1 LSSLKILPNWLLAYR
16 KIDLSDDIIAGLITA
31 ILLVPQGMAYA
42 VLAGLPAELGLY
54 ASIIPP
60 LIYAFTGS
68 SRTIAIGPV
77 SVAAILV
84 ASAMISLGREPGS
97 AEYIA
102 DVIMLSTLCGSLLI
116 VMALFR
122 LGGLS
127 NFLSHPVLNGF
138 TSAAAIIIIIS
149 QIKNLTGLDVPR
161 GESIINKLSYVAE
174 NTSQLDLLTFSIGLS
189 CILGLVFL
197 KPAIERLSIKCNIDN
212 QHAKALGRTGP
223 LVIVVISTAL
233 VYLLKL
239 DSYNVSIVGNIPA
252 GLPEFSLGF
261 IKSANFKDLIPSAI
275 IITIIAYVETVSI
288 AKVLANRRRQKIHPN
303 QEMMALGLSNIG
315 SAVVGSMPIAGGFS
329 RSMVNFTAGAKTQLA
344 AIITALLVAVV
355 AIWFTPYFYYMP
367 HATLAAI
374 IVMAVIPLID
384 VDTALS
390 TWRYDKGE
398 FSTLF
403 ITFMS
408 VLLLDLET
416 GLILGVLLSLGIHQW
431 KAGHPHVAV
440 VGRVPETEHYRNVRR
455 HQVESWPEL
464 LLIRIDESLYFANI
478 AYLQDVISSA
488 VIEQPDLKHL
498 ILICSAVNRIDHSA
512 LESLE
517 QLTDDLKEADITLHL
532 AEVKGPVMD
541 HLRQCDFLYHMQPG
555 RIFLSTNDAVK
566 AFTT

>member
-1 LSSLKILPNWLLAYR
+1 MSNIKILPNWLLAYQ
-16 KIDLSDDIIAGLITA
+16 KVDLSDDIVAGVVTA

-42 VLAGLPAELGLY
+42 VLAGLPPELGLY

-84 ASAMISLGREPGS
+84 ASAMVSLGKVPGTP
-97 AEYIA
+97 EYIA
-102 DVIMLSTLCGSLLI
+102 DVIMLSALCGSLLI

-161 GESIINKLSYVAE
+161 GDSVINKLSYIAE
-174 NTSQLDLLTFSIGLS
+174 NASQFNLPTFSLGLA

-197 KPAIERLSIKCNIDN
+197 KPAIEKLSLKCKIDA
-212 QHAKALGRTGP
+212 QHARALGRTGP
-223 LVIVVISTAL
+223 LFIVVISTVL
-233 VYLLKL
+233 VFLLKL
-239 DSYNVSIVGNIPA
+239 DSYNVSTVGNIPS
-252 GLPEFSLGF
+252 GIPEFSLGF
-261 IKSANFKDLIPSAI
+261 IKSANFNKLVPSAI

-303 QEMMALGLSNIG
+303 QEMMALGLSNLG
-315 SAVVGSMPIAGGFS
+315 SAVIGSMPIAGGFS

-344 AIITALLVAVV
+344 SIVTALLVAVV

-374 IVMAVIPLID
+374 IIMAVIPLID
-384 VDTALS
+384 VDAALS
-390 TWRYDKGE
+390 TWRYDIGD

-403 ITFMS
+403 ITFMG

-431 KAGHPHVAV
+431 KAGHPHVAI

-455 HQVESWPEL
+455 HKVESWPEL

-478 AYLQDVISSA
+478 AYLQYVISSA

-498 ILICSAVNRIDHSA
+498 VLICSAVNRIDHSA

-517 QLTDDLKEADITLHL
+517 KMTIDLKEAGITLHL

-541 HLRQCDFLYHMQPG
+541 HLRQSDFLYQMQPG
-555 RIFLSTNDAVK
+555 KIFLSTNDAVK
-566 AFTT
+566 ALTI

>member
-1 LSSLKILPNWLLAYR
+1 LSNIKILPNWLLAYR
-16 KIDLSDDIIAGLITA
+16 KIDLGDDIIAGVITA

-42 VLAGLPAELGLY
+42 VLAGLPPELGLY

-60 LIYAFTGS
+60 LIYAFSGS

-84 ASAMISLGREPGS
+84 ASAMVSLGKVPGTP
-97 AEYIA
+97 EYIA
-102 DVIMLSTLCGSLLI
+102 DVVMLTALCGAMLI
-116 VMALFR
+116 TMAFLR

-161 GESIINKLSYVAE
+161 GESIFNKLSYVVE
-174 NTSQLDLLTFSIGLS
+174 NFAQFDSPTFSIGLA

-197 KPAIERLSIKCNIDN
+197 KPAIERLSIKFKIDK
-212 QHAKALGRTGP
+212 QHARALGRTGP
-223 LVIVVISTAL
+223 LFIVVISTA
-233 VYLLKL
+233 VVFLLKL
-239 DSYNVSIVGNIPA
+239 DSYNVSIVGNIPS
-252 GLPEFSLGF
+252 GFPEFSLGF
-261 IKSANFKDLIPSAI
+261 IKSANLKDLIPSAI

-288 AKVLANRRRQKIHPN
+288 AKVLANRSRQKIYPN
-303 QEMMALGLSNIG
+303 QEMMALGLSNLG
-315 SAVVGSMPIAGGFS
+315 SAVIGSMPIAGGFS

-344 AIITALLVAVV
+344 SIVTALLVAVV

-374 IVMAVIPLID
+374 IIMAVIPLID
-384 VDTALS
+384 IDAALS
-390 TWRYDKGE
+390 TWRYDKGD

-403 ITFMS
+403 ITFS
-408 VLLLDLET
+408 GVLLFDLET

-431 KAGHPHVAV
+431 KAGHPHVAI
-440 VGRVPETEHYRNVRR
+440 VGRVPETEHYRNVLR

-498 ILICSAVNRIDHSA
+498 VLICSAVNRIDHSA

-517 QLTDDLKEADITLHL
+517 KMTMDLKEAGISLHL

-541 HLRQCDFLYHMQPG
+541 HLRQSDFLYHMQPG
-555 RIFLSTNDAVK
+555 KIFLSTNDAVK
-566 AFTT
+566 ALTI

>member
-1 LSSLKILPNWLLAYR
+1 LSNIKILPGWLLAYQ
-16 KIDLSDDIIAGLITA
+16 KVDLSDDIIAGVITA

-42 VLAGLPAELGLY
+42 VLAGLPPELGLY

-60 LIYAFTGS
+60 LIYAFSGS

-84 ASAMISLGREPGS
+84 ASAMISLGKIPGTP
-97 AEYIA
+97 EYIA
-102 DVIMLSTLCGSLLI
+102 DVIMLSALCGSLLI

-149 QIKNLTGLDVPR
+149 QIKNLTGLNVPR
-161 GESIINKLSYVAE
+161 GDSVINKLSYVAE
-174 NTSQLDLLTFSIGLS
+174 NASQFNVPTFSLGLA

-197 KPAIERLSIKCNIDN
+197 KPAIEKLSIKCKIDK
-212 QHAKALGRTGP
+212 QHARALGRTEP
-223 LVIVVISTAL
+223 LFIVVISTAL
-233 VYLLKL
+233 VFLLKL
-239 DSYNVSIVGNIPA
+239 DSYNVSTVGNIPS
-252 GLPEFSLGF
+252 GFPEFSLGF
-261 IKSANFKDLIPSAI
+261 IKSANIKDLIPSAI

-303 QEMMALGLSNIG
+303 QEMMALGLSNLG
-315 SAVVGSMPIAGGFS
+315 SAVIGSMPIAGGFS

-344 AIITALLVAVV
+344 SIVTALLVAVV

-374 IVMAVIPLID
+374 IIMAVIPLID
-384 VDTALS
+384 VDAALS
-390 TWRYDKGE
+390 TWRYDKGD

-403 ITFMS
+403 ITFTG
-408 VLLLDLET
+408 VLLFDLET
-416 GLILGVLLSLGIHQW
+416 GLILGVLLSLGM
-431 KAGHPHVAV
+431 
-440 VGRVPETEHYRNVRR
+440 ETEHYRNVHR

-498 ILICSAVNRIDHSA
+498 VLICSAVNRIDHSA

-517 QLTDDLKEADITLHL
+517 KMTMDLKEAGITLHL

-541 HLRQCDFLYHMQPG
+541 HLRQSDFLYHMQPG
-555 RIFLSTNDAVK
+555 KIFLSTNDAVK
-566 AFTT
+566 ALTI

>member
-1 LSSLKILPNWLLAYR
+1 MSNIKILPNWLLAYR
-16 KIDLSDDIIAGLITA
+16 KIDLGDDIIAGVITA

-42 VLAGLPAELGLY
+42 VLAGLPPELGLY

-60 LIYAFTGS
+60 LIYAFSGS

-84 ASAMISLGREPGS
+84 ASAMVSLGKVPGT

-102 DVIMLSTLCGSLLI
+102 DVVMLSALCGAMLI
-116 VMALFR
+116 TMAFLR

-161 GESIINKLSYVAE
+161 GESIFNKLNYVVE
-174 NTSQLDLLTFSIGLS
+174 NFAQFDLPTFSIGLA

-197 KPAIERLSIKCNIDN
+197 KPAIERLSIKFKIDK
-212 QHAKALGRTGP
+212 QHARALGRTGP
-223 LVIVVISTAL
+223 LFLVVISTA
-233 VYLLKL
+233 VVFLLKL
-239 DSYNVSIVGNIPA
+239 DSYNVSTVGNIA
-252 GLPEFSLGF
+252 SGFPEFSLGF
-261 IKSANFKDLIPSAI
+261 IKSANLKDLIPSAI

-288 AKVLANRRRQKIHPN
+288 AKVLANRRRQKIYPN
-303 QEMMALGLSNIG
+303 QEMMALGLSNLG
-315 SAVVGSMPIAGGFS
+315 SAVIGSMPIAGGFS

-344 AIITALLVAVV
+344 SIVTALLVSVV

-374 IVMAVIPLID
+374 IIMAVIPLID
-384 VDTALS
+384 IDAALS
-390 TWRYDKGE
+390 TWRYDKGD

-403 ITFMS
+403 ITFS
-408 VLLLDLET
+408 GVLFFDLET

-431 KAGHPHVAV
+431 KAGHPHVAI
-440 VGRVPETEHYRNVRR
+440 VGRVPETEHYRNVLR

-498 ILICSAVNRIDHSA
+498 VLICSAVNRIDHSA

-517 QLTDDLKEADITLHL
+517 KMTMDLKEAGITLHL

-541 HLRQCDFLYHMQPG
+541 HLRQSDFLYHMQPG
-555 RIFLSTNDAVK
+555 KIFLSTNDAVK
-566 AFTT
+566 ALTV

>member
-1 LSSLKILPNWLLAYR
+1 MSNIKILPNWLLAYR
-16 KIDLSDDIIAGLITA
+16 KIDLSDDIIAGVITA

-42 VLAGLPAELGLY
+42 VLAGLPPELGLY

-84 ASAMISLGREPGS
+84 ASAMISLGKVPGTP
-97 AEYIA
+97 EYIA
-102 DVIMLSTLCGSLLI
+102 DVIMLSALCGSLLI

-149 QIKNLTGLDVPR
+149 QIKNLTGLNVPR
-161 GESIINKLSYVAE
+161 GDSVINKLSYVAE
-174 NTSQLDLLTFSIGLS
+174 NASQFKLPTFSLGLA

-197 KPAIERLSIKCNIDN
+197 KPVIEKLSIKCNIDN
-212 QHAKALGRTGP
+212 QHARALGRTGP
-223 LVIVVISTAL
+223 LFIVVISTAL
-233 VYLLKL
+233 VFLLKL
-239 DSYNVSIVGNIPA
+239 DSYDVSTVGNIPS
-252 GLPEFSLGF
+252 GFPEFSLGF

-303 QEMMALGLSNIG
+303 QEMMALGLSNLG
-315 SAVVGSMPIAGGFS
+315 SAVIGSMPIAGGFS

-344 AIITALLVAVV
+344 SIVTALLVAVV

-374 IVMAVIPLID
+374 IIMAVIPLID
-384 VDTALS
+384 VDAALS
-390 TWRYDKGE
+390 TWRYDKGD

-403 ITFMS
+403 ITFTG
-408 VLLLDLET
+408 VLVFDLET

-431 KAGHPHVAV
+431 KAGHPHVAI
-440 VGRVPETEHYRNVRR
+440 VGRVPETEHFRNVRR

-498 ILICSAVNRIDHSA
+498 VLICSAVNRIDHSA

-517 QLTDDLKEADITLHL
+517 KMTMDLKEAGITLHL

-541 HLRQCDFLYHMQPG
+541 HLRQSDFLYHMQPG
-555 RIFLSTNDAVK
+555 KTFLSTNDAVK
-566 AFTT
+566 ALAT

>member
-1 LSSLKILPNWLLAYR
+1 LSNIKILPNWLLAYR
-16 KIDLSDDIIAGLITA
+16 KIDLGDDIIAGVITA

-42 VLAGLPAELGLY
+42 VLAGLPPELGLY

-60 LIYAFTGS
+60 LIYAFSGS

-84 ASAMISLGREPGS
+84 ASAMVSLGKVPGT

-102 DVIMLSTLCGSLLI
+102 DVVMLSALCGAMLI
-116 VMALFR
+116 TMAFLR

-149 QIKNLTGLDVPR
+149 QIKNLTGLNVPR
-161 GESIINKLSYVAE
+161 GESIFNKLSYVVE
-174 NTSQLDLLTFSIGLS
+174 NFTQFDLPTFSIGLA

-197 KPAIERLSIKCNIDN
+197 KPAIERLSIKFKIDK
-212 QHAKALGRTGP
+212 QHARALGRTGP
-223 LVIVVISTAL
+223 LFIVVISTA
-233 VYLLKL
+233 VVFLLKL
-239 DSYNVSIVGNIPA
+239 DSYNVSTVGNIPS
-252 GLPEFSLGF
+252 GFPEFSLGF
-261 IKSANFKDLIPSAI
+261 IKSANLKDLIPSAI

-288 AKVLANRRRQKIHPN
+288 AKVLANRSRQKIYPN
-303 QEMMALGLSNIG
+303 QEMMALGLSNLG
-315 SAVVGSMPIAGGFS
+315 SAVIGSMPIAGGFS

-344 AIITALLVAVV
+344 SIVTALLVAVV

-374 IVMAVIPLID
+374 IIMAVIPLID
-384 VDTALS
+384 IDAALS
-390 TWRYDKGE
+390 TWRYDKGD

-403 ITFMS
+403 ITFS
-408 VLLLDLET
+408 GVLLFDLET

-431 KAGHPHVAV
+431 KAGHPHVAI
-440 VGRVPETEHYRNVRR
+440 VGRVPETEHYRNVLR

-498 ILICSAVNRIDHSA
+498 VLICSAVNRIDHSA

-517 QLTDDLKEADITLHL
+517 KMTMDLKEAGITLHL

-541 HLRQCDFLYHMQPG
+541 HLRQSDFLYHMQPG
-555 RIFLSTNDAVK
+555 KIFLSTNDAVK
-566 AFTT
+566 ALTI